1 MYMPRVKFSGTDQG
15 LLMRLEWDTPLPQ
28 LLVELEEHLQQSRAF
43 FEGARVLL
51 EIGRAPVLQRD
62 MEQLAVVL
70 SRYGV
75 TLQGVIPAAEQPE
88 RRVPAATPTIEQPE
102 QRVPAAA
109 HTMMLPSLPDPQT
122 TLHLEHRT
130 VRSGEKI
137 VCEGHVVILGDV
149 NPGAEV
155 IAGYNIFVW
164 GSLRGSAY
172 AGVPD
177 HEEAVIAALHLAPIQ
192 LRIAGHIA
200 RAPEARPTVAAVP
213 ELARIDQ
220 EAIVVET
227 WERGRVFQKRG

>member
-1 MYMPRVKFSGTDQG
+1 MARPRVKFTGIDNG
-15 LLMRLEWDTPLPQ
+15 LLMRLSWDVPLPQ

-43 FEGARVLL
+43 FEGAQVLL
-51 EIGRAPVLQRD
+51 EVGRRPVLKQD

-75 TLQGVIPAAEQPE
+75 TLQGVAPAPADQE
-88 RRVPAATPTIEQPE
+88 RRLQPPPQPAVLAP
-102 QRVPAAA
+102 VCA
-109 HTMMLPSLPDPQT
+109 PQT
-122 TLHLEHRT
+122 TLHLERRT

-137 VCEGHVVILGDV
+137 ASEGHVIIMGDI

-164 GSLRGSAY
+164 GSLKGSAH

-177 HEEAVIAALHLAPIQ
+177 HEDAVIAALHLAPIQ
-192 LRIAGHIA
+192 LRIAGYIA
-200 RAPEARPTVAAVP
+200 RAPETRPATDGVP
-213 ELARIDQ
+213 ELARIDRQ
-220 EAIVVET
+220 TIVVEA